1 MFLLIKKL
9 FKRAPMTEL
18 NYRNKLI
25 LAPMVRIGTLPLR
38 LLALEFGAEET
49 GVIEYIDKQNTMNFQ
64 TLPIEKSK
72 LIFQIGTSDPDLA
85 LKAALKVKEDV
96 SGIDVNCGCPKKFSI
111 QGGMGAALLSNPEKL
126 KAIEGCNS
134 LIVLYLSFRILD
146 TKEKTIELCKMI
158 ESTGVKAIAVHCRT
172 RNERPRQP
180 GHWEIFKDIVE
191 NVKSIPI
198 IANGDIFQ
206 QSDIIKLKE
215 LSTQSNVSIFC
226 KDGLLPLNEVAT
238 MYIKKA
244 MMIRNHFPNTKYTIL
259 QMYAEKSKEPVY
271 KSLTQSK
278 TYQDLC
284 KIFNL
289 KDESVLSQNNNNVDV
304 QLDIEK
310 HEQNKIQHEKHE
322 QNKPHDQMKQ
332 INKQLNEQQQN
343 EQEHLP
349 LKNDNDDDDTSV
361 IEDSESNIEKEHL
374 SNNKLIDSSSQLV
387 ATLDEIE
394 KDENIEDKEESNEK
408 NNATIEN
415 LENNND
421 NNNKHEQS
429 AQNFELNKPTP
440 IDIITIH
447 ENIEDN
453 IIKKDPYNDD
463 NNIEDKNKGPSNDV
477 NNTEEKGHSNDVNNN
492 EEKDPSNND
501 NDKNSSNEDNNED
514 KDSSNYDTS
523 DIIDAPN
530 LENNNNIID
539 AFSNDNNSPL
549 NDNNSN
555 DKDPSNDDYNN
566 IINASN
572 DSNNNI
578 INSSN
583 DKVSHDDDNNE
594 DKDTSNNDDDG
605 NVALN
610 SNEDGDK
617 DSSNDDNNNIK
628 DISNKDDDVAP
639 TSNEGNDNVAVPLIG
654 SSDDNNNYVKDISNK
669 EDDDSVAYNSNED
682 SDIVIVTA
690 SSINNDGDYSI
701 DENNIVKNKD
711 DDSNAIGT
719 FNEENDNL
727 ISPVSSNDYNISP
740 DDESNDFKDTL
751 NKSEEDNIALT
762 LNKSEE
768 DNIAL
773 TLNKSEEDNIAL
785 TSNEEDGDNITD
797 ASINNKDVD
806 TNDIT
811 LQTAIKIVDENIE
824 YNYSVRNR
832 GVKRFETSE
841 TDLPS
846 KRTKIEEQSNE
857 KTRTHKR
864 KLSESVFEPILCIL
878 LDSEGEY
885 GSEDEYV
892 YEFESEY
899 EYESENESETKLELE
914 KKKESEQPQILQTSS
929 PSMVTDVITTIG
941 NKVSNN
947 YHCQYCD

>member
-126 KAIEGCNS
+126 KAILKNLVDNCGLPVTCK
-134 LIVLYLSFRILD
+134 IRILD

-158 ESTGVKAIAVHCRT
+158 EYTGVKAIAVHCRT

-180 GHWEIFKDIVE
+180 GHWEIFKDIME

-289 KDESVLSQNNNNVDV
+289 KDESVLSQNNNDVDV

-440 IDIITIH
+440 IDIIKIH

-463 NNIEDKNKGPSNDV
+463 NNIEDKIPSNNDNNNEDENPSNDDNNNDSFNEDNNEYKGPSNDV
-477 NNTEEKGHSNDVNNN
+477 NNTEEKGLSNDVNNN

-514 KDSSNYDTS
+514 KDSSNYDT
-523 DIIDAPN
+523 N
-530 LENNNNIID
+530 
-539 AFSNDNNSPL
+539 
-549 NDNNSN
+549 
-555 DKDPSNDDYNN
+555 
-566 IINASN
+566 
-572 DSNNNI
+572 
-578 INSSN
+578 
-583 DKVSHDDDNNE
+583 
-594 DKDTSNNDDDG
+594 KDTSNNDDDG

-610 SNEDGDK
+610 SNEDGNK

-639 TSNEGNDNVAVPLIG
+639 TYNEGNDNVAVPLIG
-654 SSDDNNNYVKDISNK
+654 SSDDNNNY
-669 EDDDSVAYNSNED
+669 
-682 SDIVIVTA
+682 
-690 SSINNDGDYSI
+690 
-701 DENNIVKNKD
+701 
-711 DDSNAIGT
+711 
-719 FNEENDNL
+719 
-727 ISPVSSNDYNISP
+727 
-740 DDESNDFKDTL
+740 
-751 NKSEEDNIALT
+751 
-762 LNKSEE
+762 
-768 DNIAL
+768 
-773 TLNKSEEDNIAL
+773 
-785 TSNEEDGDNITD
+785 
-797 ASINNKDVD
+797 
-806 TNDIT
+806 
-811 LQTAIKIVDENIE
+811 KII
-824 YNYSVRNR
+824 
-832 GVKRFETSE
+832 
-841 TDLPS
+841 
-846 KRTKIEEQSNE
+846 
-857 KTRTHKR
+857 
-864 KLSESVFEPILCIL
+864 
-878 LDSEGEY
+878 
-885 GSEDEYV
+885 
-892 YEFESEY
+892 
-899 EYESENESETKLELE
+899 
-914 KKKESEQPQILQTSS
+914 
-929 PSMVTDVITTIG
+929 
-941 NKVSNN
+941 
-947 YHCQYCD
+947 